1 MTNAVNT
8 NAVNIAPSAVDT
20 DQLRAFHRKFVTGVT
35 IVTTMDRD
43 APRGL
48 AVNAFSSVS
57 LDPALILV
65 CVAKTSSTYEPLFR
79 AERFAVNLLAGDQA
93 GAARHFA
100 TKNPDKFRDVHW
112 HTGEHGSPILDG
124 ACASLEAEVRERVRA
139 ATHTIFIGRVLSA
152 TCTDTAPLVYM
163 GSGFYDGARLE
174 PAPEGGVS

>member
-1 MTNAVNT
+1 MTNT
-8 NAVNIAPSAVDT
+8 TNIAPPVVDA
-20 DQLRAFHRKFVTGVT
+20 DHLRAFHRKFVTGVT
-35 IVTTMDRD
+35 IVTTMERG

-93 GAARHFA
+93 GVARHFA
-100 TKNPDKFRDVHW
+100 TKNPDKFRDVRW
-112 HTGEHGSPILDG
+112 HMGEHGSPILDG

-139 ATHTIFIGRVLSA
+139 ATHTIFIGRVLA
-152 TCTDTAPLVYM
+152 AACLDAAPLVYM
-163 GSGFYDGARLE
+163 GAGFYDGARLE
-174 PAPEGGVS
+174 PAQEGPLP